1 MTSEVT
7 RPLTRQKTSVGEGL
21 GSGSRRTGMGEREKT
36 TLGVGGGGGGETGVS
51 GGTTSRHRA
60 PLSQG
65 PEPTFYIGGGNGV
78 AM

>member
-1 MTSEVT
+1 MASEVA

-21 GSGSRRTGMGEREKT
+21 GSGGRRAGMGEREKT
-36 TLGVGGGGGGETGVS
+36 TLGVGGGGGETGAS
-51 GGTTSRHRA
+51 AGTTSRHRG

-65 PEPTFYIGGGNGV
+65 LEPTFYIGGGNGV